1 MEVEPSCLV
10 RYKKE
15 LGHRYLLPK
24 LYPYCKLLL
33 KTTVGSMD
41 QIQYNSYYL
50 SSNTKED
57 ISMPKKR
64 LKLSSVA
71 TTGYCKENLCFNSR
85 HDDWR
90 NNASKTVSMQEIKQ
104 VGSQVAVSLVNAEF
118 WKKLNENG
126 NEVRVGNK
134 PRYTYF
140 IFLLT
145 VLSAFNSIQF

>member
-1 MEVEPSCLV
+1 
-10 RYKKE
+10 
-15 LGHRYLLPK
+15 
-24 LYPYCKLLL
+24 
-33 KTTVGSMD
+33 
-41 QIQYNSYYL
+41 
-50 SSNTKED
+50 
-57 ISMPKKR
+57 
-64 LKLSSVA
+64 
-71 TTGYCKENLCFNSR
+71 
-85 HDDWR
+85 
-90 NNASKTVSMQEIKQ
+90 MQEIKQ